1 MKVEILP
8 DLSEGRFPCKE
19 LMRVEHLLRLE
30 REITEQSRAE
40 EKKSAP
46 KRGNARA
53 EIKQTDNRLMSYNR
67 NL

>member
-40 EKKSAP
+40 QSRGEEK
-46 KRGNARA
+46 RA
-53 EIKQTDNRLMSYNR
+53 KTRKCESRDKTDR
-67 NL
+67 